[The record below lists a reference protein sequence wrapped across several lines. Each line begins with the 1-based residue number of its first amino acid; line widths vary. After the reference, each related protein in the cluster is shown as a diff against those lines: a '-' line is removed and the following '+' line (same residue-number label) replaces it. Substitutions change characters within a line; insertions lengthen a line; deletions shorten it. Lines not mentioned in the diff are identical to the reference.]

1 MDPDQAIPT
10 LPLWVTIPALDP
22 DPQKSGIVKPLTYT
36 HQIVDQRWGRA
47 FSGRHP
53 CSCSIPGT
61 HILTSNINP
70 ENIERTDD
78 DCCGEADIPAPCH
91 THSVGMESMVKVR

>member
-10 LPLWVTIPALDP
+10 LALWVTILAL

-36 HQIVDQRWGRA
+36 HRIVDQRWGRA

-53 CSCSIPGT
+53 CST
-61 HILTSNINP
+61 
-70 ENIERTDD
+70 
-78 DCCGEADIPAPCH
+78 
-91 THSVGMESMVKVR
+91 

>member
-1 MDPDQAIPT
+1 MDPDLAIPT
-10 LPLWVTIPALDP
+10 LALWVTIPALDP

-70 ENIERTDD
+70 ENIERIAAERRTFRRH
-78 DCCGEADIPAPCH
+78 ATH
-91 THSVGMESMVKVR
+91 TLWAWNLWSRST